1 MSSVKSD
8 LNSSVNG
15 PSQDATRRFSNLRGV
30 LFDKDGTLIDF
41 QRTWGPAIH
50 AVIHALAG
58 GDVEKIRAQAECL
71 HFEIE
76 TRCFRATSPI
86 IGGAT
91 SQYGAAWAGALG
103 RTDFA
108 ALRAEID
115 VLAAAACIESLTP
128 VGEPA
133 GILLDLR
140 AAGLKV
146 GLATNDAE
154 ASARRHLAQL
164 GLTELMDFVAGY
176 DTGHGAKPGAG
187 MVLAFARE
195 IGAEPE
201 QIALVGDTLHD
212 LESARAAG
220 AIAVAVLSGVASRE
234 VLAPHADYVI
244 ADIGE
249 LPELFAIASAIA
261 TR

>member
-8 LNSSVNG
+8 LNGDVIASRNDA
-15 PSQDATRRFSNLRGV
+15 SQRFSKLRGV

-50 AVIHALAG
+50 AVIHALAE
-58 GDVEKIRAQAECL
+58 GDAEKLRAQAECL
-71 HFEIE
+71 HFDIE
-76 TRCFRATSPI
+76 TRRFRATSPI

-91 SQYGAAWAGALG
+91 SQYGSAWALALG
-103 RTDFA
+103 RTDFTL
-108 ALRAEID
+108 LRAEID
-115 VLAAAACIESLTP
+115 TLAAAACIELLTP
-128 VGEPA
+128 VGDPA
-133 GILLDLR
+133 QILRSFR

-164 GLTELMDFVAGY
+164 ELTELMDFVAGY
-176 DTGHGAKPGAG
+176 DSGHGAKPDAG

-220 AIAVAVLSGVASRE
+220 AIAVAVLSGIASRE
-234 VLAPHADYVI
+234 DLAPHADYVV
-244 ADIGE
+244 ADISE
-249 LPELFAIASAIA
+249 LPALFAIAGANGAS
-261 TR
+261 